1 VAADRR
7 YRPNQA
13 NTMVQWS
20 HSLLV
25 AVVVHSQNENT
36 SKTAFL
42 PVISII
48 LAGRIAK
55 IRTITGPNNLP
66 LKYHIL
72 ALIAGIPVI
81 YFK

>member
-25 AVVVHSQNENT
+25 AVVVHSLNENT

-48 LAGRIAK
+48 LLAK
-55 IRTITGPNNLP
+55 L
-66 LKYHIL
+66 L
-72 ALIAGIPVI
+72 
-81 YFK
+81 